1 VGLSTGI
8 TAKLSAFSQVVIVI
22 TMYLGRVGVLLF
34 MAALLGDPRPTA
46 VQYPEEDLL
55 IG

>member
-1 VGLSTGI
+1 
-8 TAKLSAFSQVVIVI
+8 
-22 TMYLGRVGVLLF
+22 VLLF
-34 MAALLGDPRPTA
+34 MASLLGDPRPTA